1 MDAVFRGSTAAGAVC
16 GRAPFAAPHRDDP
29 GAVAPIP
36 RDARRLSLVAGDP
49 VVRGVAVALPLPAV
63 RQGAGFHRHGARG
76 SGGIA
81 DG

>member
-1 MDAVFRGSTAAGAVC
+1 VDAVFRGSTAAGAVC
-16 GRAPFAAPHRDDP
+16 GRAPFAAPHP
-29 GAVAPIP
+29 GAVVPIP